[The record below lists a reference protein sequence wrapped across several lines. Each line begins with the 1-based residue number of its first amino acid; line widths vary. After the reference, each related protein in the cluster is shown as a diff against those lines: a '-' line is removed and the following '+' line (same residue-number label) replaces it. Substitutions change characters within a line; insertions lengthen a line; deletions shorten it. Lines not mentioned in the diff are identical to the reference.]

1 MNSISGRRIAVTE
14 GLPSTRTTR
23 QMQKKALRK
32 IFKEKRLALSHP
44 EMERMN
50 DLILLQFQTI
60 PLPLLAV
67 AHSYIASEK
76 HAEPDTSLIL
86 RFLQFRYPGII
97 IAAPRI
103 DAAGTGMTHYI
114 ITNFGQLELN
124 RFGIEEP
131 LGGKQIDPEEI
142 DLVLIPMLAFDTKG
156 YRVGFGKGYYDRFLA
171 HCRKDTLK
179 IGLSFFAPVDRIEDT
194 DSHDIK
200 LDYCCTPERT
210 YKW

>member
-1 MNSISGRRIAVTE
+1 
-14 GLPSTRTTR
+14 
-23 QMQKKALRK
+23 MQKKELRK
-32 IFKEKRLALSHP
+32 IFKKKRLALSHS

-60 PLPLLAV
+60 PLPFLTV

-76 HAEPDTSLIL
+76 HAESDTSHIL

-103 DAAGTGMTHYI
+103 DADGTGMSHYI
-114 ITNFGQLELN
+114 ITNFDQLELN
-124 RFGIEEP
+124 KFGIEEP
-131 LGGKQIDPEEI
+131 PGGKQIDPVEI
-142 DLVLIPMLAFDTKG
+142 DLVLIPMLAFDAQG

-179 IGLSFFAPVDRIEDT
+179 IGLSFFAPVDSIEDT
-194 DSHDIK
+194 DPHDIK